1 MAKNMMSSDHKATNP
16 KSRQGYD
23 RIEWNSD
30 KKKPKDK
37 K

>member
-1 MAKNMMSSDHKATNP
+1 MAQNLYNSDHKATNP

-23 RIEWNSD
+23 RIKWNGD
-30 KKKPKDK
+30 KKKSKDK